1 MQIVSKKYATYKDE
15 QLMIEVV
22 KGDEHA
28 FSQIYDRWS
37 KPILNYFFKMLWQ
50 DSEKAQDMMQD
61 LFVKIINKPH
71 QYDPKRS
78 FKTWIYT
85 VAYNMCKNEY
95 RKHETRKVV
104 SNNLD
109 ENIGVK
115 DSSYN
120 YENKTDKGFFNQRLK
135 EELELMSDNHRKVF
149 IMRMKHDLSIKE
161 IAEIMKTSE
170 GTVKSRIFYAL
181 KKLSENLKEFKPSN
195 ISPLFVL
202 LMNLFLKEL

>member
-1 MQIVSKKYATYKDE
+1 MRLIGKKYISYTDE
-15 QLMIEVV
+15 QLMIEVA

-28 FSQIYDRWS
+28 FSFVYDRWS
-37 KPILNYFFKMLWQ
+37 KPIVNYFYKMLWQ
-50 DSEKAQDMMQD
+50 DNEKAQDMMQD

-104 SNNLD
+104 SNHLD
-109 ENIGVK
+109 ENIGKK
-115 DSSYN
+115 DGS
-120 YENKTDKGFFNQRLK
+120 FNIARKVDVDDFNLRLK
-135 EELELMSDNHRKVF
+135 EELTLMSDNHRKVF
-149 IMRMKHDLSIKE
+149 IMRIKHDLSIKE
-161 IAEIMKTSE
+161 IASIMDTSE

-181 KKLSENLKEFKPSN
+181 KKLSTNLKEFNPSN
-195 ISPLFVL
+195 ITPIL
-202 LMNLFLKEL
+202 LTLMLNQL

>member
-115 DSSYN
+115 DS
-120 YENKTDKGFFNQRLK
+120 TLCFFN
-135 EELELMSDNHRKVF
+135 
-149 IMRMKHDLSIKE
+149 
-161 IAEIMKTSE
+161 T
-170 GTVKSRIFYAL
+170 
-181 KKLSENLKEFKPSN
+181 SN
-195 ISPLFVL
+195 IWEDGFSAPLTAKTFPCVVFFLQFSLVVSPASI
-202 LMNLFLKEL
+202 M

>member
-1 MQIVSKKYATYKDE
+1 MRLIGKKYISYTDE
-15 QLMIEVV
+15 QLMIEVA

-28 FSQIYDRWS
+28 FSFVYDRWS
-37 KPILNYFFKMLWQ
+37 KPIVNYFYKMLWQ
-50 DSEKAQDMMQD
+50 DNEKAQDMMQD

-104 SNNLD
+104 SNHLD
-109 ENIGVK
+109 ENIGKK
-115 DSSYN
+115 DDS
-120 YENKTDKGFFNQRLK
+120 FNIAKKVDVDDFNLRLK
-135 EELELMSDNHRKVF
+135 EELTLMSDNHRKVF
-149 IMRMKHDLSIKE
+149 IMRIKHDLSIKE
-161 IAEIMKTSE
+161 IASIMDTSE

-181 KKLSENLKEFKPSN
+181 KKLSTNLKEFNPSN
-195 ISPLFVL
+195 ITSIL
-202 LMNLFLKEL
+202 LTLMLNQL

>member
-1 MQIVSKKYATYKDE
+1 MRIVSKKYATYKDE
-15 QLMIEVV
+15 QLMIEVA

-28 FSQIYDRWS
+28 FSLIYDRWS
-37 KPILNYFFKMLWQ
+37 KPIVNYFFKMLWQ
-50 DSEKAQDMMQD
+50 DGEKAQDMMHD

-95 RKHETRKVV
+95 RKHETRKIT

-109 ENIGVK
+109 ENIGIK
-115 DSSYN
+115 DNSFN
-120 YENKTDKGFFNQRLK
+120 YDMKTDTGIFNERLK
-135 EELELMSDNHRKVF
+135 EELQLMSDNHRKVF

-161 IAEIMKTSE
+161 IASIMDTSE
-170 GTVKSRIFYAL
+170 GTIKSRIFYAL
-181 KKLSENLKEFKPSN
+181 KKLSENLKEFNPSN
-195 ISPLFVL
+195 ISP
-202 LMNLFLKEL
+202 MIILFLNQFLKDL